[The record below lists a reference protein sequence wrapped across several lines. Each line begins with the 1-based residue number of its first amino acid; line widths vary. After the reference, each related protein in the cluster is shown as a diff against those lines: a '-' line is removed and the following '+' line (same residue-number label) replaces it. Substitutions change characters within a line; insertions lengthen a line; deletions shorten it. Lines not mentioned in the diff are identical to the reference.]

1 MAAKGRVKKWNA
13 DKGFGFIQPLDG
25 GADVFFHVSAL
36 RDRTLLPQIN
46 QLVTYVPTTDKDN
59 RPKAEGVML
68 AGKSVKRRS
77 PQHRGAADVVM
88 PVLALFAVLVV
99 AVLMEYLPWQLPL
112 LMAVL
117 SGVTFVVYAMDK
129 SAAQKN
135 QYRTPEST
143 LHMLALVGGW
153 PGALCAQKILR
164 HKSVKAAFRS
174 VFWGTV
180 VVNLGMLGFLMSSAG
195 RPLWQA
201 FL

>member
-1 MAAKGRVKKWNA
+1 
-13 DKGFGFIQPLDG
+13 
-25 GADVFFHVSAL
+25 
-36 RDRTLLPQIN
+36 
-46 QLVTYVPTTDKDN
+46 
-59 RPKAEGVML
+59 
-68 AGKSVKRRS
+68 
-77 PQHRGAADVVM
+77 
-88 PVLALFAVLVV
+88 
-99 AVLMEYLPWQLPL
+99 
-112 LMAVL
+112 MAVL